1 MITPRANLWNLLA
14 SKFGP
19 LLALV
24 SVFLFFAVA
33 DMFQSDGGQFLSLRN
48 LQAMLISSTPVMTAA
63 LGMTL
68 VIISGGID
76 LSAGTALALSATV
89 MAWVLNQGGSI
100 GLALG
105 CCLLTGCATGIA
117 NGIMISSLRVA
128 PFIVTLGSMT
138 AYLGIAKLVAD
149 ETTVR
154 PPLESV
160 PSWINGLAM
169 PSPDPSWLLVAPGV
183 WLMLAMA
190 VVVSLILRH
199 TLFGRYVYALGSN
212 EQTARLCGLNVP
224 ALKVAIY
231 TLSGLFI
238 GVAGVYQFAKLKV
251 GNPISG
257 VGLELKV
264 IAAVVIGGA
273 SLSGGRGTVLG
284 TLTGA
289 LLMQTIVSG
298 STQLGL
304 SNPVQDLILG
314 IIIVAAVTVD
324 QLRTR
329 QSDGAGSESPF

>member
-1 MITPRANLWNLLA
+1 
-14 SKFGP
+14 
-19 LLALV
+19 
-24 SVFLFFAVA
+24 
-33 DMFQSDGGQFLSLRN
+33 
-48 LQAMLISSTPVMTAA
+48 LQAMLISSTPVVTAA
-63 LGMTL
+63 LGMT
-68 VIISGGID
+68 IIIIAGGID
-76 LSAGTALALSATV
+76 LSSGTAMALSATV
-89 MAWVLNQGGSI
+89 LAWVLNQGGSI

-105 CCLLTGCATGIA
+105 CCLLTGCATGLA
-117 NGIMISSLRVA
+117 NGIMISALRVP
-128 PFIVTLGSMT
+128 PFIVTLGTMT

-160 PSWINGLAM
+160 PGWINGLAM

-199 TLFGRYVYALGSN
+199 TVFGRYVFALGSN
-212 EQTARLCGLNVP
+212 EQTARLCGLNVR

-231 TLSGLFI
+231 TLSGLFV
-238 GVAGVYQFAKLKV
+238 GLAGIYQFAKLKV

-289 LLMQTIVSG
+289 LIMQTIVSG

-304 SNPVQDLILG
+304 SNPIQDIILG
-314 IIIVAAVTVD
+314 TIIVAAVTVD

-329 QSDGAGSESPF
+329 QPE